1 MSQNKKRRGR
11 PPVETLTDPQRRA
24 FRAITEFI
32 ARHGFPPTAQELA
45 DSLGVSG
52 PSAHALVG
60 QLVRKDYLKRES
72 RKARGLSIVREID
85 DAPRK
90 MVLVSVP
97 IVGRVAAGQPVLAEE
112 NIVGEVLVENTV
124 VGGEP
129 CFALRVAG
137 QSMVNAGI
145 ADKDIVIVRRQL
157 IAENGDI
164 VVALIGGEATVKR
177 LSIQGPRIELRPE
190 NPKFKPIVVGT
201 DDDLRILGKVVAVRR
216 ADRSQGAKPD

>member
-1 MSQNKKRRGR
+1 MSHNKKRRGR
-11 PPVETLTDPQRRA
+11 PPVQTLTDPQRRA

-45 DSLGVSG
+45 DALGVSG

-90 MVLVSVP
+90 VVLVSVP
-97 IVGRVAAGQPVLAEE
+97 IVGRVAAGRPVLADE
-112 NIVGEVLVENTV
+112 NIIGEVLVESTV
-124 VGGEP
+124 VSGVQ
-129 CFALRVAG
+129 CFALQVAG

-145 ADKDIVIVRRQL
+145 ADKDLVVVRRQP

-201 DDDLRILGKVVAVRR
+201 DDDLRILGKVVAVR
-216 ADRSQGAKPD
+216 SQGAKPN

>member
-1 MSQNKKRRGR
+1 
-11 PPVETLTDPQRRA
+11 
-24 FRAITEFI
+24 
-32 ARHGFPPTAQELA
+32 
-45 DSLGVSG
+45 
-52 PSAHALVG
+52 
-60 QLVRKDYLKRES
+60 
-72 RKARGLSIVREID
+72 LSIVRDID

-90 MVLVSVP
+90 VVLVSVP
-97 IVGRVAAGQPVLAEE
+97 IVGRVAAGQPIMAEE

-129 CFALRVAG
+129 CFALCVAG

-145 ADKDIVIVRRQL
+145 ADKDIVIVRRQI

-177 LSIQGPRIELRPE
+177 LSIQGPRVELRPE

-216 ADRSQGAKPD
+216 ADRSPG

>member
-1 MSQNKKRRGR
+1 MKVSRKPRGR
-11 PPVETLTDPQRRA
+11 PPVTTLTDAQRRA
-24 FRAITEFI
+24 FRAISAFI

-45 DSLGVSG
+45 DALGIAA

-72 RKARGLSIVREID
+72 RKARGLSIVRDMD

-90 MVLVSVP
+90 VVLVSVP
-97 IVGRVAAGQPVLAEE
+97 IVGRVAAGQPIMAEE

-129 CFALRVAG
+129 CFALCVAG

-145 ADKDIVIVRRQL
+145 ADKDIVIVRRQI

-177 LSIQGPRIELRPE
+177 LSIQGPRVELRPE

-216 ADRSQGAKPD
+216 ADRSPG

>member
-1 MSQNKKRRGR
+1 MKVSRKPRGR
-11 PPVETLTDPQRRA
+11 PPVTTLTDAQRRA
-24 FRAITEFI
+24 FRAISAFI

-45 DSLGVSG
+45 DALGIAA

-72 RKARGLSIVREID
+72 RKARGLSIVRDID

-90 MVLVSVP
+90 VVLVSVP
-97 IVGRVAAGQPVLAEE
+97 IVGRVAAGQPIMAEE

-129 CFALRVAG
+129 CFALCVAG

-145 ADKDIVIVRRQL
+145 ADKDIVIVRRQI

-177 LSIQGPRIELRPE
+177 LSIQGPRVELRPE

-216 ADRSQGAKPD
+216 ADRSPG